1 MSEKIK
7 VGPQDESKKTSPIAG
22 PLDEEG
28 TVVMNAAAN
37 VCHWN
42 DQAFDDG
49 QLIESDGV
57 TYECSFGRWV
67 QLKS

>member
-7 VGPQDESKKTSPIAG
+7 VGPLDESKKTSPIAG
-22 PLDEEG
+22 PLEQEG

-42 DQAFDDG
+42 DQAFNDG
-49 QLIESDGV
+49 QLIESDG
-57 TYECSFGRWV
+57 
-67 QLKS
+67 